1 MFKDYSENKRFWKKL
16 NHFCLSKE
24 NMHKKLI
31 KKENKMEKKKK
42 NGSLICK
49 YNKKIEINIKK
60 MKKNI
65 RNKV

>member
-31 KKENKMEKKKK
+31 KKEYEIEKKKK
-42 NGSLICK
+42 WI
-49 YNKKIEINIKK
+49 INL
-60 MKKNI
+60 
-65 RNKV
+65 